1 MLSNPISN
9 RSLSSGWNFLIVLL
23 LTLGINGIIHAKAK
37 PNIVLIMCD
46 DMGWSDIGCY
56 GGEVRTPHLDRLASE
71 GLRFT
76 QFYNS
81 AKCTTTRA
89 ALLTGLYPRQK
100 KGPLL
105 KESMV
110 TLGFANQS
118 MFFNFMPQWLT
129 TENFVYIPP
138 SITNAL
144 QISVSFQLNDNAV
157 NCTLRDFHFHC
168 KVSYAFR
175 WIFCQAHQDTCMICQ
190 KSPR

>member
-1 MLSNPISN
+1 MSFSLSLTTALVLLPLPISAQEDMQETRQEGAQN
-9 RSLSSGWNFLIVLL
+9 EEQSSLNAGKLPNFLVIV
-23 LTLGINGIIHAKAK
+23 A
-37 PNIVLIMCD
+37 D

-105 KESMV
+105 KGSMV
-110 TLGFANQS
+110 TLGES
-118 MFFNFMPQWLT
+118 L
-129 TENFVYIPP
+129 
-138 SITNAL
+138 
-144 QISVSFQLNDNAV
+144 
-157 NCTLRDFHFHC
+157 
-168 KVSYAFR
+168 
-175 WIFCQAHQDTCMICQ
+175 
-190 KSPR
+190 